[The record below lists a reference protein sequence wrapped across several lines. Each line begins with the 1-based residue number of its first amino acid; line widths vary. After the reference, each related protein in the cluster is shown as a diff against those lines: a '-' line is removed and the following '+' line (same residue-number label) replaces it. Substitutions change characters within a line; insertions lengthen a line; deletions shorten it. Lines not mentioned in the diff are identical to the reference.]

1 MLTKDNCQAVG
12 VRVTQILCEERE
24 KRGLTKYVV
33 AKRTGL
39 SQQAIGYLERGIK
52 RPSLETVLRVAEGIG
67 VDLAAVLR
75 RAKKE
80 APLKRSQ

>member
-1 MLTKDNCQAVG
+1 MLTKDHCQAVG

-80 APLKRSQ
+80 AVLKRSK